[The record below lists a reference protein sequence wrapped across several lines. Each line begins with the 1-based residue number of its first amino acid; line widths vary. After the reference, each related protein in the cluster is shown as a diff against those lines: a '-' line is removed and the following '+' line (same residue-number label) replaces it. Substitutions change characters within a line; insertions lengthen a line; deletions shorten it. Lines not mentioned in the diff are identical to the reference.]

1 MPPATCFRIVATASL
16 RARVREL
23 SAVAAAL
30 PAAVPLRPP
39 APRQQA
45 KRANSF
51 EAIGLTPELA
61 AAVRA
66 LGFVKPSDPQVLAVP
81 ALLAGESVA
90 FASSTGSGKTLAY
103 LLPTMQALR
112 QQELRAPSLGRQSG
126 ERAKARPRALV
137 LAPTRELA
145 AQIGAVAKALSQ
157 HIRLRVRTAEGG
169 TTLRETI
176 LKLENGADLVVATPA
191 RLLLLHQRGAV
202 SLREVRHVIID
213 EADDM
218 LLRGFEETLH
228 DVLRRCP
235 PRTGEPPSPQLAFVS
250 ATLGKAVQHVIQR
263 EYPDVRALIAACAHR
278 TPPTLTH
285 QLRRYTGRDK
295 LMELHETLL
304 TIHGG
309 VTHDSAHDSAGG
321 AAAAAAAA
329 GIGDN
334 GGIRER
340 AGGRGGVGD
349 GGGAGARGGRA
360 VQGWEDA
367 AEGTD
372 DEADVAP
379 RPVSRSRTL
388 VFCRGVQSARAVLHS
403 LAEAGLAVGGCHGKM
418 PEATRRADLAA
429 FVSEPPTR
437 PLLVCT
443 DLAARGIDFPQVET
457 VLNFDFPATSSLYLH
472 RAGRAARMGRTGTVL
487 SLVHDSEHRLA
498 SSVLDA
504 VNRRTEVHT
513 VRKGDFRARTS
524 RAVRITSRAGARAL
538 IGQAVATGRRLAAA
552 RGARIPGSRRTR

>member
-1 MPPATCFRIVATASL
+1 MATCFRIVATASL

>member
-1 MPPATCFRIVATASL
+1 MATCFRIVATASL

-126 ERAKARPRALV
+126 ERAMARPRALV

-321 AAAAAAAA
+321 AAAAAAA

>member
-1 MPPATCFRIVATASL
+1 MATCFRIVATASL

-321 AAAAAAAA
+321 AAAAAAA

-340 AGGRGGVGD
+340 AGGHGGVGD

>member
-1 MPPATCFRIVATASL
+1 MATCFRIVATASL

-126 ERAKARPRALV
+126 ERSKARPRALV

-321 AAAAAAAA
+321 AAAAAAA

-340 AGGRGGVGD
+340 AGGHGGVGD

>member
-1 MPPATCFRIVATASL
+1 MATCFRIVATASL

-45 KRANSF
+45 KRATSF

-321 AAAAAAAA
+321 AAAAAAA

>member
-1 MPPATCFRIVATASL
+1 MATCGFLRAASL

-45 KRANSF
+45 KRATSF

-112 QQELRAPSLGRQSG
+112 QQELSAPSLGRQSG

-218 LLRGFEETLH
+218 LLRGFDESMR

-295 LMELHETLL
+295 LIELHETLL

-309 VTHDSAHDSAGG
+309 VTHDSVHDSAGG
-321 AAAAAAAA
+321 AAAAA
-329 GIGDN
+329 GIGDL
-334 GGIRER
+334 GGFRER
-340 AGGRGGVGD
+340 AGGRGGVGG

-360 VQGWEDA
+360 APGWEDA
-367 AEGTD
+367 AEGTE
-372 DEADVAP
+372 DEVDVAP

-418 PEATRRADLAA
+418 PEAARRADLAA
-429 FVSEPPTR
+429 FVLEPPTR

-472 RAGRAARMGRTGTVL
+472 RAGRAGRMGRTGTVL

-498 SSVLDA
+498 ASVLDA

-524 RAVRITSRAGARAL
+524 SAVRSTSRAGARAL
-538 IGQAVATGRRLAAA
+538 IGQAAATGRRLAAA

>member
-1 MPPATCFRIVATASL
+1 MATCFRIVATASL

-321 AAAAAAAA
+321 AAAAAAA

-340 AGGRGGVGD
+340 AGGHGGVGD

-367 AEGTD
+367 AEGTE
-372 DEADVAP
+372 DEADVAQ

>member
-1 MPPATCFRIVATASL
+1 MATCGFLRAASL

-45 KRANSF
+45 KRATSF

-112 QQELRAPSLGRQSG
+112 QQELSAPSLGRQSG

-218 LLRGFEETLH
+218 LLRGFDESMR

-295 LMELHETLL
+295 LIELHETLL

-309 VTHDSAHDSAGG
+309 
-321 AAAAAAAA
+321 
-329 GIGDN
+329 
-334 GGIRER
+334 
-340 AGGRGGVGD
+340 
-349 GGGAGARGGRA
+349 
-360 VQGWEDA
+360 
-367 AEGTD
+367 
-372 DEADVAP
+372 
-379 RPVSRSRTL
+379 
-388 VFCRGVQSARAVLHS
+388 SARAVLHS

-418 PEATRRADLAA
+418 PEAARRADLAA
-429 FVSEPPTR
+429 FVLEPPTR

-472 RAGRAARMGRTGTVL
+472 RAGRAGRMGRTGTVL

-498 SSVLDA
+498 ASVLDA

-513 VRKGDFRARTS
+513 
-524 RAVRITSRAGARAL
+524 
-538 IGQAVATGRRLAAA
+538 
-552 RGARIPGSRRTR
+552 